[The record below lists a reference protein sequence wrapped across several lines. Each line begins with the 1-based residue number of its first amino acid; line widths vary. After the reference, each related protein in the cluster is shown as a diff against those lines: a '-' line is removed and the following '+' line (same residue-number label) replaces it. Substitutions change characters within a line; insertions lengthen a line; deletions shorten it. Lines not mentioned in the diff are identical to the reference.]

1 MAYGFSTR
9 RRRVYQR
16 VARAA
21 RAVRI
26 SRTIEAGVREGRA
39 GPGYRLLAAYFF
51 IHCLDFETSI
61 ASSLTWT

>member
-1 MAYGFSTR
+1 MC
-9 RRRVYQR
+9 QR
-16 VARAA
+16 VDYAA
-21 RAVRI
+21 AVREL
-26 SRTIEAGVREGRA
+26 SARA